1 MKYKEIKKNKKDNI
15 IIINF
20 NKPLEEEKYQDFLK
34 TIHKLRFICR
44 KKVNIYITIDNKD
57 INISKEKDQ
66 RVINLYHIEQALNIK
81 NKKERYEYIYD
92 VVCDYLDDCFRGKNL
107 CEFKDDKCLGDRN
120 KKFEKSCGCCNGKTR
135 GTCKYLVNGSCSIK
149 CMGCKLFTCP
159 SLRKKGIKF
168 RIKDIPLLHYF
179 FNLRQKEVLAY
190 TIFTPKDEVIERLI
204 KFRW

>member
-1 MKYKEIKKNKKDNI
+1 MKYKEIKKYKKGNSI
-15 IIINF
+15 HINF

-44 KKVNIYITIDNKD
+44 KKVNIDITFDNKKID
-57 INISKEKDQ
+57 IKKEKDQ
-66 RVINLYHIEQALNIK
+66 RIIDLYHIGQALNIK

-92 VVCDYLDDCFRGKNL
+92 VVCDYLDSCFRGKNL
-107 CEFKDDKCLGDRN
+107 CEFKNNKCLGDRN
-120 KKFEKSCGCCNGKTR
+120 KKFEKSCGCCNGKNR
-135 GTCKYLVNGSCSIK
+135 GTCKYLINGSCSIK

-168 RIKDIPLLHYF
+168 RIKDIPLLNYF